1 MGGRDQRIFVP
12 GQDGLNSH
20 MPSQPKP
27 QTFEVIPHPR
37 FLATGCSSPHGEH
50 VRLMLSEVL
59 DEYVDGGESD
69 PDGGRL
75 CLVLHPEEL
84 EHD

>member
-1 MGGRDQRIFVP
+1 
-12 GQDGLNSH
+12 
-20 MPSQPKP
+20 
-27 QTFEVIPHPR
+27 
-37 FLATGCSSPHGEH
+37 
-50 VRLMLSEVL
+50 MLSEVL